1 MNRLKVYILF
11 FILFLTNYLLAQKL
25 TTSVSSNK
33 VAVGE
38 AFQIQFAL
46 SGSGSNFKLPAMADF
61 QITEGPYQSSS
72 TSIVNGVMSQSTSL
86 TYIAVAKK
94 EGKFIIGP
102 ASAVSGGKTIQSN
115 SVSMEVSKGKAST
128 TTQGGNNSN
137 PQNVTKP
144 TSSDIGDN
152 IFVRTQVNKT
162 KAYMGEVIDVTFKV
176 YTRMEM
182 QMRNFSKLPTY
193 DGFFVQDIKNKQQT
207 SQTNETID
215 GVTYV
220 VGTVYETFIIPQH
233 TGKLTIDPF
242 EIECVVRQKSK
253 RKPRDIFEQMMGVG
267 YEDVVC
273 PLKSQPVTID
283 VQALPEEGKPEGF
296 SGAVGTY
303 SYKAVMSKEK
313 VKANDAV
320 NLTLTLTGKGNI
332 KLVEPPKV
340 NLPEDF
346 ETYDPKTSENINVN
360 ESGISGS
367 KTFDY
372 LFIPRHEGQY
382 KIDQV
387 NFSYFDPSKKE
398 YVTLPTPEFNLQV
411 DKGDGTAATV
421 IGGGSNSKE
430 ELKVLGNDIRY
441 IKTTTNLKEN
451 EEYFFG
457 STLFYSL
464 LISPLLAFFAFIF
477 IRRKN
482 IEQNKDGVAVKS
494 RKATKMARK
503 RLSIAEQHL
512 KSNNKELFY
521 VEIFKALY
529 GYISDKLN
537 IPAGDL
543 NKEHI
548 SEKLKDRTVSEET
561 IQKLMTTLDNCEFAR
576 YAPSSVSGDLNHIYN
591 STVELITKIEDEIV

>member
-1 MNRLKVYILF
+1 MKKIAYILF

-25 TTSVSSNK
+25 TSTVSSNK

-46 SGSGSNFKLPAMADF
+46 SGNGSNFKLPLLTDF
-61 QITEGPYQSSS
+61 DITEGPYQSSS
-72 TSIVNGVMSQSTSL
+72 TSIINGSVTQSSSL
-86 TYIAVAKK
+86 TYVLVAKK
-94 EGKFIIGP
+94 EGKLIIGP
-102 ASAVSGGKTIQSN
+102 ASVTSAGKTIQSN
-115 SVSMEVSKGKAST
+115 SVSIDVTKGKT
-128 TTQGGNNSN
+128 NTQNNNSN

-144 TSSDIGDN
+144 TNSDIGDN
-152 IFVRTQVNKT
+152 VFVRAQVNKT
-162 KAYMGEVIDVTFKV
+162 KVYMGEVIDVTFKV
-176 YTRMEM
+176 YTRMEI

-193 DGFFVQDIKNKQQT
+193 DGFFVQDIKNKQKT
-207 SQTNETID
+207 SQTNETIN

-233 TGKLTIDPF
+233 TGKLIIDPF
-242 EIECVVRQKSK
+242 EIECVIRQKSK

-267 YEDVVC
+267 YEEVVY
-273 PLKSQPVTID
+273 PLKSLPVNID
-283 VQALPEEGKPEGF
+283 VQALPEEGKPAGF
-296 SGAVGTY
+296 SGAVGNY
-303 SYKAVMSKEK
+303 SYKSILSKEN

-320 NLTLTLTGKGNI
+320 NITLTLTGKGNI

-346 ETYDPKTSENINVN
+346 ETYDPKTTENITVN

-372 LFIPRHEGQY
+372 MFIPRHEGKY
-382 KIDQV
+382 KIEQV
-387 NFSYFDPSKKE
+387 NFSYFDPIKKE
-398 YVTLPTPEFNLQV
+398 YVTLPSPEFNLHV
-411 DKGDGTAATV
+411 SKGDGTAATV
-421 IGGGSNSKE
+421 VSGISSKE
-430 ELKVLGNDIRY
+430 DLKVLGNDIRY
-441 IKTTTNLKEN
+441 IKTSTNLKERDG
-451 EEYFFG
+451 YFFG

-464 LISPLLAFFAFIF
+464 LISPPFAFFIFIF

-482 IEQNKDGVAVKS
+482 IEQNKDEVAVKS

-503 RLSIAEQHL
+503 RLSIAEKYL
-512 KSNNKELFY
+512 RANDKELFY

-529 GYISDKLN
+529 GYIGDKLN
-537 IPAGDL
+537 IPAADL

-548 SEKLKDRTVSEET
+548 SDKLKNKTVSEST
-561 IQKLMTTLDNCEFAR
+561 IQQLITTIDNCEFAR
-576 YAPSSVSGDLNHIYN
+576 YAPSSVSGDLNSIYI

>member
-1 MNRLKVYILF
+1 MKKVVYILF

-25 TTSVSSNK
+25 TTTVSSNK

-46 SGSGSNFKLPAMADF
+46 SGSGTNFKLPTMTDF

-464 LISPLLAFFAFIF
+464 LIGPLLAFFAFIF

>member
-1 MNRLKVYILF
+1 M
-11 FILFLTNYLLAQKL
+11 LAQKL